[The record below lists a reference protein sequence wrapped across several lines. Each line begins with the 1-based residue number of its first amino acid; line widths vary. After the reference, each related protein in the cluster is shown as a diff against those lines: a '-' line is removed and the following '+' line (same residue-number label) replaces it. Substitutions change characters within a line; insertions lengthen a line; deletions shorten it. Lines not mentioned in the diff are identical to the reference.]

1 MSKVI
6 KRLCPGCNTV
16 KEFRADNKTCG
27 CKKTAPVL
35 KEVNEVAGDKWT
47 ITLPKTRIHTLEDL
61 LAAFEVD
68 TEIWEVEKFV
78 CNKWEMGYVTDKLVG
93 PKKEDGSQDTKYVA
107 DYEELYQVKA
117 FLVRKKV
124 IENIRNE
131 IAELKELAKR
141 EAPLPIKVRKLNKAS
156 GHVLEINIA
165 DHHFGKLAW
174 KNETG
179 DQNYDTKIALQCFQ
193 RALETIL
200 DRVSAYTFDE
210 IIFII
215 GNDLFNADDTEGR
228 TTKGT
233 YVSSDIRYQKTFSV
247 VRTAMT
253 DAIERLR
260 RLTKMVRV
268 IMVSGNHD
276 HLSVWHLGDSL
287 ECYFTKY
294 SDVTIDNSPK
304 YHKYYQYGK
313 VMIAWTHGDKGKIK
327 DLPLLMATEQP
338 VMFGATKFREAH
350 TGHKHHKSVE
360 EQHGVIVRILSSLSP
375 ADAWHAEQGFT
386 GNLRSAEAFIWH
398 KDEGLVGTVVYTDS
412 REDIEEE

>member
-1 MSKVI
+1 MSLPVKHKCKGCGKDKVF
-6 KRLCPGCNTV
+6 RSDQTYCS
-16 KEFRADNKTCG
+16 KECMNGNKPELQET
-27 CKKTAPVL
+27 
-35 KEVNEVAGDKWT
+35 NEISGDKWK
-47 ITLPKTRIHTLEDL
+47 IVLPKTRIHTLEELIEFCKVDL
-61 LAAFEVD
+61 
-68 TEIWEVEKFV
+68 EIWHVEKFLV
-78 CNKWEMGYVTDKLVG
+78 NKWEVGAKIDEKLEVTPLF
-93 PKKEDGSQDTKYVA
+93 
-107 DYEELYQVKA
+107 QVKA
-117 FLVRKKV
+117 YLVRKKIV
-124 IENIRNE
+124 ESIRNE
-131 IAELKELAKR
+131 ISELKELAKR
-141 EAPLPIKVRKLNKAS
+141 ESPLPIRVRKLNKAS
-156 GHVLEINIA
+156 GHALEINIA

-174 KNETG
+174 KQETG

-200 DRVSAYTFDE
+200 DRVSAYSFDE

-215 GNDLFNADDTEGR
+215 GNDLFNSDDMEGR

-287 ECYFTKY
+287 ECYFSKY
-294 SDVTIDNSPK
+294 DDVTIDNSPK
-304 YHKYYQYGK
+304 YHKYYQFGLCM
-313 VMIAWTHGDKGKIK
+313 VAWTHGDKGKIK

-386 GNLRSAEAFIWH
+386 GNLRSAEGFIWH
-398 KDEGLVGTVVYTDS
+398 KTEGLVGTIVYTDS

>member
-1 MSKVI
+1 M
-6 KRLCPGCNTV
+6 
-16 KEFRADNKTCG
+16 
-27 CKKTAPVL
+27 PV
-35 KEVNEVAGDKWT
+35 
-47 ITLPKTRIHTLEDL
+47 
-61 LAAFEVD
+61 F
-68 TEIWEVEKFV
+68 
-78 CNKWEMGYVTDKLVG
+78 
-93 PKKEDGSQDTKYVA
+93 
-107 DYEELYQVKA
+107 QVKA
-117 FLVRKKV
+117 FLVRKNDV
-124 IENIRNE
+124 IAARNE
-131 IAELKELAKR
+131 IAELKALAKK
-141 EAPLPIKVRKLNKAS
+141 EASIPIKVRKLNKAT

-174 KNETG
+174 KAETG

-200 DRVSAYTFDE
+200 DRVSAYSFDE

-233 YVSSDIRYQKTFSV
+233 YVSSDIRYHKTFSV

-268 IMVSGNHD
+268 ILVSGNHD

-287 ECYFTKY
+287 ECFFTKY
-294 SDVTIDNSPK
+294 DDVSIDNSPK

-313 VMIAWTHGDKGKIK
+313 VMVAWTHGDKGKIK

-338 VMFGATKFREAH
+338 AMFGATKFREAH

-398 KDEGLVGTVVYTDS
+398 KDEGLVGTIIYTDS